1 MAVQIQLRNDTAANW
16 LSEDPILAQGEAG
29 VELDTNR
36 MKFGNGI
43 NPWSDLPYSDNY
55 SGAQLETHINSS
67 TPHPAY
73 DDMQDLTILFEN
85 GLV

>member
-1 MAVQIQLRNDTAANW
+1 MATRIQFRRGNSSDWSSSNPL
-16 LSEDPILAQGEAG
+16 LAQGEIG
-29 VELDTNR
+29 LELDTNR
-36 MKFGNGI
+36 QKFGDGI
-43 NPWSDLPYSDNY
+43 NYWNDLPYADGY
-55 SGAQLETHINSS
+55 STTQLTSHVNSQ

>member
-1 MAVQIQLRNDTAANW
+1 VAVQIQLRNDTAASW
-16 LSEDPILAQGEAG
+16 LAEDPILAQGEVG

-36 MKFGNGI
+36 TKIGNGI
-43 NPWSDLPYSDNY
+43 DEWSDLPYADGY
-55 SGAQLETHINSS
+55 SAQQLETHVNSS

-73 DDMQDLTILFEN
+73 DDIQSLTLLFEN